1 MSADLL
7 SDVFHSLDLFVVE
20 RMPDS
25 SFIAV
30 TRHPGWLTPILAA
43 AGNTPTT
50 LAQTFPFLDSFLR
63 DAEAFWHS
71 GTGPCITSGAFV
83 VDGRSGE
90 LLIRASALNL
100 GERRVLVL
108 ERLRGE
114 ADTRPLLQKARE
126 NTLQHEQLARQI
138 GTLQKSMVTISRLA
152 AELLDTDLTAAQR
165 HHAERIA
172 TNARVPSE

>member
-7 SDVFHSLDLFVVE
+7 SEVFHTLDLFVVE

-30 TRHPGWLTPILAA
+30 TRHPGWLVPILAT
-43 AGNTPTT
+43 AGNIPTT

-71 GTGPCITSGAFV
+71 GTDRRVTSGAFV

-100 GERRVLVL
+100 GGRCVLVL

-114 ADTRPLLQKARE
+114 ADSRPLLQKARE
-126 NTLQHEQLARQI
+126 TTLQQEQLSQQI
-138 GTLQKSMVTISRLA
+138 GTLQNSMATIARLA

-165 HHAERIA
+165 HQAERIA
-172 TNARVPSE
+172 TGARALSE